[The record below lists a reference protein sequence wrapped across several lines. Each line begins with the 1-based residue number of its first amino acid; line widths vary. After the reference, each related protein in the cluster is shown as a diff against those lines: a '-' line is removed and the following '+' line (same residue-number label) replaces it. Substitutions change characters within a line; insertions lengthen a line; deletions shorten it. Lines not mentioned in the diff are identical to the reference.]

1 LTASPSL
8 WLGPRCASVSLGA
21 SAARTCELSIE
32 SPPRCAPSLWRF
44 RPRDGRVPAADAL
57 CRALPGK
64 VTRPACAAASS
75 KDSVV
80 DRPERLASAS
90 SPRYLLSQG
99 PLARDSEGH
108 RRPMPAIST
117 NHEHDRDLPSPA
129 SLFRGRPRCLQ
140 GCPRRLRRRVAL
152 PLSRSLARSLTR
164 AGQPSFPRSG
174 ALAGGAFQGFRWLR
188 HPPARS
194 LAPRLVTPTLVT
206 RTPSVAGAWLD
217 GLEEPI
223 SPDVFTSSYVP
234 TRRARLRETR
244 GQVPRFRKTS
254 RQDGFP

>member
-1 LTASPSL
+1 MTASPSL
-8 WLGPRCASVSLGA
+8 WPGPRCASVSLGA
-21 SAARTCELSIE
+21 SAARTCEPSIE
-32 SPPRCAPSLWRF
+32 SPPCCAPSLWRF

-57 CRALPGK
+57 CRALLQK
-64 VTRPACAAASS
+64 DTRPACAAASS

-117 NHEHDRDLPSPA
+117 NHEHDRDLPNLA

-140 GCPRRLRRRVAL
+140 GCPWWLRRWVAL

>member
-8 WLGPRCASVSLGA
+8 WPGPRCASVSLGA

-57 CRALPGK
+57 CRALLQK
-64 VTRPACAAASS
+64 DTRPACAAASS

-80 DRPERLASAS
+80 DRPVRLASAS
-90 SPRYLLSQG
+90 SPRYSLSRG
-99 PLARDSEGH
+99 FEEH

-117 NHEHDRDLPSPA
+117 NHEHDRDLPNLA

-140 GCPRRLRRRVAL
+140 GCPWWLRRWVAL
-152 PLSRSLARSLTR
+152 SLARSLSRSLASPLTR
-164 AGQPSFPRSG
+164 LRQPSFPRSG
-174 ALAGGAFQGFRWLR
+174 ALAGGAFEGLRWLR
-188 HPPARS
+188 HPPARL

-254 RQDGFP
+254 RQDGFL